1 MRIRANMRILL
12 VLMLPAISIAAYG
25 NSEKIEFRAPGWGA
39 LSYEA
44 PPAGSYE
51 LPPIKKAADGMVLRS
66 DNSLVRLNDLMG
78 GQIVIL
84 SFIYTG
90 CADLNGC
97 PLANAVLYK
106 VQARLRE
113 RPLWKDT
120 VRLLS
125 ISFDPEVD
133 TVEVTRRLEE
143 GVRDNKVEWE
153 FLTTRGQSE
162 LQPILDGYGQFVAR
176 EFNVHGEQTDRF
188 THLLRVYLIDRDLQ
202 VRNIYSVSFLHP
214 DILMNDVETLL
225 LEPLEGLRNVFRIM
239 PH

>member
-1 MRIRANMRILL
+1 MRLRANIRILL
-12 VLMLPAISIAAYG
+12 VLMLSAISIVAYG
-25 NSEKIEFRAPGWGA
+25 DSEKIEIRAPGWRT
-39 LSYEA
+39 LPYEA

-51 LPPIKKAADGMVLRS
+51 LPPIKNAADGMVLRS
-66 DNSLVRLNDLMG
+66 DNSLARLHDLMSDRF
-78 GQIVIL
+78 VIL

-106 VQARLRE
+106 LQSRLRE
-113 RPLWKDT
+113 RPDLMDA

-133 TVEVTRRLEE
+133 TVEVTHRLEE
-143 GVRDNKVEWE
+143 GVRNNKVEWE

-176 EFNVHGEQTDRF
+176 EFNVHGEKTDRF
-188 THLLRVYLIDRDLQ
+188 THLLRVYLIDRKLR

-214 DILMNDVETLL
+214 DILMNDLETLL
-225 LEPLEGLRNVFRIM
+225 LESSSS
-239 PH
+239 

>member
-1 MRIRANMRILL
+1 M
-12 VLMLPAISIAAYG
+12 VLMLSAISIVAYG
-25 NSEKIEFRAPGWGA
+25 YSEKIEIRAPGWGA
-39 LSYEA
+39 LPYEA

-66 DNSLVRLNDLMG
+66 DNSLVRLHDLMG
-78 GQIVIL
+78 NQIVIL

-176 EFNVHGEQTDRF
+176 EFNAHGEQTDRF
-188 THLLRVYLIDRDLQ
+188 THLLRVYLIDRKLR

-225 LEPLEGLRNVFRIM
+225 LEPLENLKFFIIK
-239 PH
+239 PLH

>member
-1 MRIRANMRILL
+1 MRLRTNMRILL

-25 NSEKIEFRAPGWGA
+25 NSEIIEFRASGWGA
-39 LSYEA
+39 LPYEA

-66 DNSLVRLNDLMG
+66 DNSLVRLHDLMG
-78 GQIVIL
+78 DQIVIL

-97 PLANAVLYK
+97 PLTNAVLYK

-133 TVEVTRRLEE
+133 TVEVTRRLED

-162 LQPILDGYGQFVAR
+162 LQPILDGYGQFVTR

-225 LEPLEGLRNVFRIM
+225 LEPLKRI
-239 PH
+239 PIISILH

>member
-1 MRIRANMRILL
+1 MRLRANMRIFL

-25 NSEKIEFRAPGWGA
+25 LSEKIEFRAPGWGT
-39 LSYEA
+39 LPYEA

-51 LPPIKKAADGMVLRS
+51 LPPIKKAADGMILRS
-66 DNSLVRLNDLMG
+66 DNSLVRLHDLMG
-78 GQIVIL
+78 DQIVIL

-225 LEPLEGLRNVFRIM
+225 LEPLKRI
-239 PH
+239 PKIIPILN

>member
-1 MRIRANMRILL
+1 MRLRANMRILL
-12 VLMLPAISIAAYG
+12 VLMLPAISIVAYG
-25 NSEKIEFRAPGWGA
+25 LSEKIEIRAPGWGA
-39 LSYEA
+39 LPYEA

-66 DNSLVRLNDLMG
+66 DNSLVRLHDLMG
-78 GQIVIL
+78 DQIVIL

-133 TVEVTRRLEE
+133 TVEVTHRLED

-162 LQPILDGYGQFVAR
+162 LQPILDGYGQFVTR

-225 LEPLEGLRNVFRIM
+225 LEPLKRFPIIIPIL
-239 PH
+239 H

>member
-1 MRIRANMRILL
+1 MRLRASIRILL
-12 VLMLPAISIAAYG
+12 VLMLSAISIVAYG
-25 NSEKIEFRAPGWGA
+25 YSEKIEIRAPGWGA
-39 LSYEA
+39 LTYEA

-66 DNSLVRLNDLMG
+66 DNSLARLHDLMSVRF
-78 GQIVIL
+78 VIL
-84 SFIYTG
+84 SLIYTG

-106 VQARLRE
+106 VQSRLRE
-113 RPLWKDT
+113 RPELMDT

-133 TVEVTRRLEE
+133 TVEITHRLEE

-176 EFNVHGEQTDRF
+176 EFNAHGESTDRF
-188 THLLRVYLIDRDLQ
+188 THLLRVYLIDRKLQ

-214 DILMNDVETLL
+214 DILMNDLETLL
-225 LEPLEGLRNVFRIM
+225 LESSSS
-239 PH
+239 

>member
-1 MRIRANMRILL
+1 MRLRANMRILL
-12 VLMLPAISIAAYG
+12 VLMLPAISIATYG
-25 NSEKIEFRAPGWGA
+25 NGEKIEFRAPGWGA
-39 LSYEA
+39 LPYEA

-66 DNSLVRLNDLMG
+66 DNSLARLHDLMSDRF
-78 GQIVIL
+78 VIL

-176 EFNVHGEQTDRF
+176 EFNVHGEQTDQF
-188 THLLRVYLIDRDLQ
+188 AHLLRVYLIDRDLQ

-225 LEPLEGLRNVFRIM
+225 LEPLKRI
-239 PH
+239 PRIIPY

>member
-1 MRIRANMRILL
+1 MRLRANMRILL

-39 LSYEA
+39 LPYEA

-66 DNSLVRLNDLMG
+66 DNSLARLHDLMSDRF
-78 GQIVIL
+78 VIL

-106 VQARLRE
+106 VQSRLRE
-113 RPLWKDT
+113 RSELMDA

-133 TVEVTRRLEE
+133 TVEVTHRLEE
-143 GVRDNKVEWE
+143 GVRDDKVEWE

-162 LQPILDGYGQFVAR
+162 LQPILNGYGQFVAR
-176 EFNVHGEQTDRF
+176 EFNAHGESTDRF
-188 THLLRVYLIDRDLQ
+188 THLLRVYLIDRELRI
-202 VRNIYSVSFLHP
+202 RNIYSVSFLHP
-214 DILMNDVETLL
+214 DILMNDLETLL
-225 LEPLEGLRNVFRIM
+225 LESSSS
-239 PH
+239 